1 MAKQVEETNK
11 KSAAEQKLHD
21 ELIRRSIEMGKKKKI
36 EDDAKA
42 KVEAEKMAQVM
53 KQMQVQKKVDDAKQV
68 VAEAKKAEDEKAVMR
83 RTSDLY
89 KNAVQKSIAIANSG
103 VTTFTDMSVSMNNSI
118 TPDKPA
124 AVPIALAPK
133 QPEFEDNNKKAAD
146 LAAKLVAEN
155 PENALKVLEQ
165 QEKDEKRDS
174 LGSVFKT
181 IPAQFNQV
189 ASVSAKDDA
198 VAHTIALMKAKQDHP
213 LGGSI
218 ADMLSVQTE
227 TS

>member
-1 MAKQVEETNK
+1 
-11 KSAAEQKLHD
+11 
-21 ELIRRSIEMGKKKKI
+21 
-36 EDDAKA
+36 
-42 KVEAEKMAQVM
+42 
-53 KQMQVQKKVDDAKQV
+53 
-68 VAEAKKAEDEKAVMR
+68 MR